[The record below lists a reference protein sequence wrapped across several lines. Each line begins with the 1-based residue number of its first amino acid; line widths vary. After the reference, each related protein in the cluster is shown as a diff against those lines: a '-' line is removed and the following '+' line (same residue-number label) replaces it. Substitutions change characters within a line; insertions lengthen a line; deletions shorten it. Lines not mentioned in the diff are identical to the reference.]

1 MTQSFSLRRVLAMA
15 RKEWMHIGRDR
26 ITLYFALGMPIVLLV
41 VFGYAVSFDLSGIRT
56 VVVDEDRTAES
67 RGLASHLFS
76 GSTFEEVQI
85 PARADD
91 AVAIFR
97 GRDASLVVVVPKG
110 FGRRLAAGDAVH
122 VQALVDATDNV
133 TAGSILSYL
142 ARFAAAV
149 NSADPRAARGA
160 PPIDAR
166 VRTLYNPE
174 LESTVFLVPGLIAL
188 IQAMMGVLLTALAV
202 AREWEKG
209 SMEQLL
215 ATPLSRQEIVLG
227 KLLPYFGIGLA
238 QLLLILAVGTWLFDV
253 PIRGSLLLLFA
264 MSSLFLLAC
273 LAQGLFISVVTRNQM
288 VATQAAAA
296 TSILPAALLSGLVI
310 PVENMPAIL
319 RVVTQIL
326 PVQHFV
332 RILRGIMLRGASWD
346 MMAADGAVLALFAVA
361 MLAASTAAFRK
372 EVA

>member
-1 MTQSFSLRRVLAMA
+1 VTQSFSLRRVLAMA

-76 GSTFEEVQI
+76 GPTFEEVQI